1 MNEKMKAIAAQVAQL
16 SETERAAIAERMPVI
31 TIAGHVISA
40 RNTVLLA
47 MQSESPVTIIGGFRQ
62 WLEAGRVVRKGEK
75 AAYILRP
82 VTRKGGADKEAAS
95 AGQDGGADG
104 ENDSR
109 FFISVPM
116 FDVGQTDVLQPKE
129 SEAAQASE

>member
-1 MNEKMKAIAAQVAQL
+1 MNEKMKAIAAQVAKMT
-16 SETERAAIAERMPVI
+16 EAERAAIAERMPVV

-47 MQSESPVTIIGGFRQ
+47 MQSADPVTIIGGFRQ

-82 VTRKGGADKEAAS
+82 IVRKGEAA
-95 AGQDGGADG
+95 QDGAGDAGGDG
-104 ENDSR
+104 EDVSR
-109 FFISVPM
+109 FFVPVPM
-116 FDVGQTDVLQPKE
+116 FDVGQTDTLEPT
-129 SEAAQASE
+129 AAQ

>member
-1 MNEKMKAIAAQVAQL
+1 MNDKMKAIAAQVAKMT
-16 SETERAAIAERMPVI
+16 EDERAAIAERMPVV

-47 MQSESPVTIIGGFRQ
+47 MQQESPVTIIGGFRQ

-82 VTRKGGADKEAAS
+82 VTRKTEGA
-95 AGQDGGADG
+95 QDGAGDAGAGG
-104 ENDSR
+104 EDVSR
-109 FFISVPM
+109 FFIQVPM
-116 FDVGQTDVLQPKE
+116 FDVSQTNPMEPATATQ
-129 SEAAQASE
+129 